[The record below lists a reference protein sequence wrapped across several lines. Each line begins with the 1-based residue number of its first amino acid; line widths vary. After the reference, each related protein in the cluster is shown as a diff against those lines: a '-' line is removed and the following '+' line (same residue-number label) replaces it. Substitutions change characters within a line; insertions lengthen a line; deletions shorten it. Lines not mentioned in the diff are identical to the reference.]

1 MTFIAVSAAE
11 IYSPY
16 VGSAEKLIVK
26 LFNQARMS
34 SPAMI
39 FFDEIDAL
47 VGNRT
52 GAGSTPNPVQQRI
65 LSTLLTEMDGIGIAA
80 QSAFVTNTTVSNHIL
95 VIAATNRP
103 DLIDNALMR
112 PGRFDKLIYIPAPD
126 QQSRHKILEVVA
138 KKMPFDNDVDL
149 DELAKVTERFSG
161 ADLCNL
167 CNEAGLEAITQSFDA
182 SNIRMEHFN
191 NVLEY
196 IRPSLTREQIRWY
209 DDYETQLS
217 VV

>member
-16 VGSAEKLIVK
+16 VGNAEKLIVK

-34 SPAMI
+34 SPAII
-39 FFDEIDAL
+39 FLDEIDAL

-52 GAGSTPNPVQQRI
+52 GSGSRANPVQQRI

-80 QSAFVTNTTVSNHIL
+80 QSAFVTNTSLSNHIL

-103 DLIDNALMR
+103 DMIDSALMR

-126 QQSRHKILEVVA
+126 EQSRQQILEVVSQ
-138 KKMPFDNDVDL
+138 KMPFDDDVDL
-149 DELAKVTERFSG
+149 AKLAEVTQRFSG

-167 CNEAGLEAITQSFDA
+167 CNEAGLDAITSSFNA
-182 SNIRMEHFN
+182 TQITMENFK
-191 NVLEY
+191 NVLDY
-196 IRPSLTREQIRWY
+196 IRPSLTRNQILWY
-209 DDYETQLS
+209 DDYENQFNIL
-217 VV
+217 